1 MYNRQNLPLSFLSV
15 LKSLITF
22 ETVMFGLIVL
32 AILFSLLN
40 TNLLPDEVMQDYS
53 IQAFLWIIIIIF
65 ILRFFYRF
73 MVAYLFYHLYDYNF
87 GEEEIEITQG
97 IIARSSGIVRYD
109 RIQNVYLDQD
119 LGDRFL
125 GLYNVHFETAGEKS
139 GLASHIDGLNNE
151 NANKLIEFLNTKI
164 GNNVQSPKSAT

>member
-109 RIQNVYLDQD
+109 RIQNVYLDQ
-119 LGDRFL
+119 
-125 GLYNVHFETAGEKS
+125 
-139 GLASHIDGLNNE
+139 
-151 NANKLIEFLNTKI
+151 
-164 GNNVQSPKSAT
+164 